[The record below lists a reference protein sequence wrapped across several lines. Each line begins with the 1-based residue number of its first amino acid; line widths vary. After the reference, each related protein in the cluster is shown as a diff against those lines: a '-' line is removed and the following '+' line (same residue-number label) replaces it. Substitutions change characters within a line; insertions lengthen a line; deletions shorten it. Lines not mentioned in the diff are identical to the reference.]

1 MPGLLSPAGLSR
13 LSRFARRE
21 LLVAFDFDGTLAPLT
36 ARPEAAW
43 MRGETFVLLGQVA
56 ALYPCAVLSGRART
70 DLLPRL
76 PGVAVR
82 WVVGNHGLEWP
93 GEPRS
98 DLRERVAGWREVL
111 EPRLVGL
118 SGVAVEDK
126 GLSLAVHYR
135 EAPNPTRT
143 LKAIEVAAVDLPQCR
158 SERGILV
165 VNLLPAEG
173 PDKGAA
179 LVRLRELA
187 HCTHALFVGD
197 DVTDEA
203 VFRLGSRRVLSVR
216 VGASKDSRADY
227 HLDDQAGVDALL
239 RALLRARTFDAD
251 QRGG

>member
-1 MPGLLSPAGLSR
+1 MPGLLSPAGLAR
-13 LSRFARRE
+13 LLRFARRE

-56 ALYPCAVLSGRART
+56 ALYPCAVLSGRARS

-93 GEPRS
+93 GEQRPE
-98 DLRERVAGWREVL
+98 LRERVSGWREVL
-111 EPRLVGL
+111 EPRLRGL
-118 SGVAVEDK
+118 PGVVVEDK

-135 EAPNPTRT
+135 QARSPSRA
-143 LKAIEVAAVDLPQCR
+143 LKAIESAAVDLPRCR

-216 VGASKDSRADY
+216 VGPSAETRADH
-227 HLDDQAGVDALL
+227 HLADQSEVDAVL
-239 RALLRARTFDAD
+239 RALLRARAFEAEK
-251 QRGG
+251 RGG